1 MIRYVD
7 AYREQFGV
15 ELICRVLANT
25 VGGFMTSRGYR
36 AAKTRPLSHR
46 AIRDQVLG
54 DEMERLHA
62 ENYGVYGVR
71 KMYYL
76 MRRQGWIVGRD
87 KVARVM
93 KTRGITGVRRGKTT
107 FTTRSKTTDTY
118 PTDKVNRQFQ
128 ADRPNQLWVADITY
142 VATWQGFAYVAFVTD
157 VFSRKI
163 VGWSVSSTLKTDML
177 PLQALNM
184 AAWMVTDD
192 LTALVHHSDRGSSY
206 VSLAYTDRIVE
217 LGGTPSVGSKGDSY
231 DNAMAESQFALFKTE
246 LIKKRRPWRSVE
258 QVELATLEWVW
269 WFNNQRLH
277 SELDYRTPTEVEA
290 EYYAKKDPVLA
301 TAIHGNT

>member
-7 AYREQFGV
+7 AYRDQFGV
-15 ELICRVLANT
+15 ELICRVLGNT

-36 AAKTRPLSHR
+36 AAQSRPLSHR

-54 DEMERLHA
+54 DEIERLHA

-71 KMYYL
+71 KMYWL
-76 MRRQGWIVGRD
+76 MRRQGWLVGRD
-87 KVARVM
+87 QVGRVM
-93 KTRGITGVRRGKTT
+93 KNRRIGGVRRGRAT
-107 FTTRSKTTDTY
+107 FTTKTKTSDSY
-118 PTDKVNRQFQ
+118 PADKVQRRFV
-128 ADRPNQLWVADITY
+128 AERPNQLWVADITY
-142 VATWQGFAYVAFVTD
+142 VATWSGFAYVAFVTD

-163 VGWSVSSTLKTDML
+163 VGWSVSSTLKTEML

-184 AAWMVTDD
+184 AAWMVSDD
-192 LTALVHHSDRGSSY
+192 LTGLVHHSDRGSNY

-231 DNAMAESQFALFKTE
+231 DNALAESQFALFKTE
-246 LIKKRRPWRSVE
+246 LIRKQRPWRSVE
-258 QVELATLEWVW
+258 QVELTTLEWVW

-277 SELDYRTPTEVEA
+277 SELDYQTPAEVEA